1 MKKLAII
8 FAAIAVSV
16 GCGPTQSEYDA
27 LIKENERLK
36 KQLDSCKVEIAHYK
50 DTPERIYNS
59 ATKYIIEK
67 DIKSLGEIVRK
78 LEKYHPTSKEYAKA
92 KATLQGLID
101 ERDAAKKKEEEARR
115 GIVNKLKKTSD
126 DISGITWYH
135 NPYFTHHANSNHAS
149 IYIGKKG
156 ADKPYLRLVMSYYG
170 EGWIF
175 FEKAYLSYDGNAKEI
190 TFDNYRDKK
199 TENNTKCWEWIDVNV
214 DEETLTFLKKM
225 VEGKSVKMR
234 LTGKYQKDRTLTA
247 TEIKAIKD
255 VILGYDVLV
264 NGI

>member
-8 FAAIAVSV
+8 FAIIAASV
-16 GCGPTQSEYDA
+16 GCGPTQNEYDA
-27 LIKENERLK
+27 LVKENETLK
-36 KQLDSCKVEIAHYK
+36 KQLDSCETEIANYR

-59 ATKYIIEK
+59 ATKYILEK
-67 DIKSLGEIVRK
+67 DTKNLGELVRK

-92 KATLQGLID
+92 KDALQKLID
-101 ERDAAKKKEEEARR
+101 EREAAKKKETEERR
-115 GIVNKLKKTSD
+115 GIIDKLKKTTD

-135 NPYFTHHANSNHAS
+135 NPYFTHHANSNHVS
-149 IYIGKKG
+149 LYIGKKE
-156 ADKPYLRLVMSYYG
+156 ADKPYLRLLMSYYG

-175 FEKAYLSYDGNAKEI
+175 FDKAYLSYDGNTRQI
-190 TFDNYRDKK
+190 VFDEFRDKK

-214 DEETLTFLKKM
+214 DKETLSFLKKM

-247 TEIKAIKD
+247 TEIRALKD
-255 VILGYDVLV
+255 VILGYDVLI